1 MCKINGKKLGELR
14 TKAGV
19 SQKELAREIGV
30 SPQSIS
36 HYENGITNPEDINVE
51 KICMILKIKKEDIE
65 IHDVGY
71 SFVDQESKTVHRA
84 RLQKGFV
91 RISTPEQTEIWIVN
105 RCKKNNNEVKSE
117 IKSAFKSAFGIG
129 QKRYILIE
137 PTFVH
142 VPEWQRDT
150 DMAKAIEIAENF
162 NEDKFDPIKAYVTPN
177 GMLHIADGLH
187 RIVALIMYNEQMRN
201 QGKAEEQ
208 IKALVEI
215 LNCDEYNAA
224 LTFLGQQSGRKPMT
238 VSDTYRA
245 GIKANVKEYVEF
257 KSLFESENIQITADK
272 ERLSNPVGK
281 ITPSAT
287 ALRWVM
293 RDRKM
298 LLKAINLIKRLEWCG
313 SEKNAFVLRN
323 FSTIKKLYSNY
334 GDEVES
340 KLLTNCK
347 GATFY
352 ESKVVPIKS
361 NAELYDMLS
370 SEISMQ

>member
-36 HYENGITNPEDINVE
+36 HYENGITNPEDINIE

-71 SFVDQESKTVHRA
+71 NFMDRESKTVHRA

-105 RCKKNNNEVKSE
+105 KCKKNNNEVKSE

-177 GMLHIADGLH
+177 GTLDIADGLH

-340 KLLTNCK
+340 KLLENCK
-347 GATFY
+347 GAVFY
-352 ESKVVPIKS
+352 ESKVVPVKS
-361 NAELYDMLS
+361 NAELFDILS
-370 SEISMQ
+370 AEISK

>member
-36 HYENGITNPEDINVE
+36 HYENGITNPEDINIE

-71 SFVDQESKTVHRA
+71 NFMDRESKTVHRA

-105 RCKKNNNEVKSE
+105 KCKKNNNEVKSE

-177 GMLHIADGLH
+177 GTLDIADGLH

-201 QGKAEEQ
+201 HGKAEEQ

-340 KLLTNCK
+340 KLLENCK
-347 GATFY
+347 GAVFY
-352 ESKVVPIKS
+352 ESKVVPVKS
-361 NAELYDMLS
+361 NAELFDILS
-370 SEISMQ
+370 AEISK